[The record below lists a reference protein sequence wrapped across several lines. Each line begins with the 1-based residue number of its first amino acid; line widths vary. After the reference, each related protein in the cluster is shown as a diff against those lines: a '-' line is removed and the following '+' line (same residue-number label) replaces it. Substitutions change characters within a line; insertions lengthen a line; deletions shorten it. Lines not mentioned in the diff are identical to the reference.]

1 MSVYTYTTREIWV
14 RNGGMNI
21 FGIAYIP
28 DINGKMPLVI
38 FSHELG
44 HTTSARTSS
53 PRTAT
58 WATTAMPECPP
69 PPRP

>member
-28 DINGKMPLVI
+28 DIN
-38 FSHELG
+38 
-44 HTTSARTSS
+44 
-53 PRTAT
+53 
-58 WATTAMPECPP
+58 
-69 PPRP
+69 